1 MSTYWEKKFYLK
13 IRGFYVEKLGVSTVS
28 LSSSKTK
35 TVNVVMHSDDDE
47 RTKHYIAENMQDYIK
62 RLERLGFKREEITI
76 ESETRATDVTT
87 ENVEIV
93 ETEVDG
99 KKTLSLEKPK
109 VKISSGRATIIDCGD
124 ITGGGITLTN
134 GMLFSKS
141 IITDPPHIH
150 PDTEELNEY
159 DIVKFSSY
167 FPHMNVKSGDLAVVV
182 KVYSDNVMV
191 KKDGSTFPISRHHI
205 KRVKN

>member
-1 MSTYWEKKFYLK
+1 METYWEKKIYIKVNGL
-13 IRGFYVEKLGVSTVS
+13 YVEKVGAFNAS
-28 LSSSKTK
+28 LSTHKKSLTTLYSEDKKET
-35 TVNVVMHSDDDE
+35 E
-47 RTKHYIAENMQDYIK
+47 HYVAENIQDYIK

-76 ESETRATDVTT
+76 ESEVRTTDVKT
-87 ENVEIV
+87 EKVEIM

-99 KKTLSLEKPK
+99 KRTLSLEKP
-109 VKISSGRATIIDCGD
+109 VTFKIGKGSLAISDMGNGITFANGIYA
-124 ITGGGITLTN
+124 TGGI
-134 GMLFSKS
+134 FSNS

-159 DIVKFSSY
+159 DIVKFGSY